1 MELLVYEGLIDKATT
16 MIQRIDIS
24 NGDNSPNFIGAWL
37 LEDTKLCDS
46 IINFFEEN
54 PGEQSIGAIGG
65 GVDESQKK
73 TLDISIKPNF
83 LEQEKYTIFN
93 TYIKNLITC
102 FNDYKEQWPFLKTI
116 KGMEIGTFNLQKYSP
131 QGHFSA
137 VHCERGSAASMHRVL
152 AFMTYLNDVEIG
164 GETAFHHYSVNVKPQ
179 KGKTII
185 WPAEWTHAHSGGVVE
200 QGCKYIVTGWIQFS

>member
-1 MELLVYEGLIDKATT
+1 
-16 MIQRIDIS
+16 MIQRIDIF
-24 NGDNSPNFIGAWL
+24 NGETNLNFIGAWM
-37 LEDTKLCDS
+37 LEDTRLCDE

-54 PGEQSIGAIGG
+54 PKEQSVGVIGG

-73 TLDISIKPNF
+73 TTDISIKPNS
-83 LEQEKYTIFN
+83 LEQEKYAIFN
-93 TYIKNLITC
+93 SYIKNLITC

-116 KGMEIGTFNLQKYSP
+116 KGIEIGTFNVQKYSP

-137 VHCERGSAASMHRVL
+137 VHTERDSAVNMHRIL
-152 AFMTYLNDVEIG
+152 AFMTYLNDVEMG
-164 GETAFHHYSVNVKPQ
+164 GATNFHHYNLNVTPQ

-200 QGCKYIVTGWIQFS
+200 RGCKYIVTGWIQFS